1 MAQRRLRSVAR
12 HVLPCGKV
20 SAVESPDGP
29 VFTLAEVAKHR
40 SRQSAWVALYG
51 EVYDFTSFVD
61 AHPGGARGLLRHAGT
76 DASDAF
82 TELHTPS
89 IFAAFAPRY
98 RIGRLEPRE
107 EGASSPTAPFP
118 RAVLPISNFAHS
130 ALDAAFP
137 HDRFE
142 GTGLEAFRFQWAALD
157 QLVRAD
163 TPSQDALDTR
173 FAHRQKSY
181 ISPLENWERDWLH
194 VGAPDQY
201 VPQMKIRLQLFQKE
215 ESRPMVYV
223 SDATLIGKSVSVGAD
238 RGDSRA
244 AQREVL
250 GQILEWLPRRY
261 PTRFRK
267 SACVR
272 P

>member
-1 MAQRRLRSVAR
+1 MAQRRLHSVAC
-12 HVLPCGKV
+12 HVLPFGAG
-20 SAVESPDGP
+20 SAVETPDGP

-51 EVYDFTSFVD
+51 EVYDFTPFLD
-61 AHPGGARGLLRHAGT
+61 QHPGGARGLLRHAGT

-82 TELHTPS
+82 TELHTANV
-89 IFAAFAPRY
+89 FAAFAPRY
-98 RIGRLEPRE
+98 RIGRLVPGEQ
-107 EGASSPTAPFP
+107 GASTPPAAQ
-118 RAVLPISNFAHS
+118 RASALPISNFADS
-130 ALDAAFP
+130 ALDSAFP
-137 HDRFE
+137 HERFE

-181 ISPLENWERDWLH
+181 IAPLENWERDWLH
-194 VGAPDQY
+194 VGAPEQY
-201 VPQMKIRLQLFQKE
+201 VPQMKIRLQLFREE
-215 ESRPMVYV
+215 ESRSMVYV
-223 SDATLIGKSVSVGAD
+223 SDATLIGKSVSVGGA
-238 RGDSRA
+238 RGDSRP

-250 GQILEWLPRRY
+250 GQMLEWLPRRY

-267 SACVR
+267 SVCAK